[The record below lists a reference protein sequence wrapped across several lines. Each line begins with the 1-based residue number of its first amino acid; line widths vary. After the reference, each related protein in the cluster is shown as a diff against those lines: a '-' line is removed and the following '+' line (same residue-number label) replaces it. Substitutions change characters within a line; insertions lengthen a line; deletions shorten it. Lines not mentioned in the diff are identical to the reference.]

1 MWSKNLEVKNNDF
14 QKEEQFFKSNLDDL
28 EFSIVKRLYT
38 DCLPCFKNMESTD
51 YGKSDKPW
59 TNKVKEILT
68 TLGKENNFLIFPN
81 SDEGE
86 WLFDVTWIDPGKSI
100 VSEECLWMNEPKLI
114 LACESEWRSDHKY
127 FILKD
132 FLKLSFSNARI
143 KLFIY
148 TNQYFPRLN
157 KSPVDFCRDSCC
169 IQKAKYLLI
178 GFPTIDQY
186 REGNS
191 KFIIDSFEK

>member
-68 TLGKENNFLIFPN
+68 TLGK
-81 SDEGE
+81 
-86 WLFDVTWIDPGKSI
+86 
-100 VSEECLWMNEPKLI
+100 
-114 LACESEWRSDHKY
+114 
-127 FILKD
+127 
-132 FLKLSFSNARI
+132 
-143 KLFIY
+143 
-148 TNQYFPRLN
+148 
-157 KSPVDFCRDSCC
+157 
-169 IQKAKYLLI
+169 
-178 GFPTIDQY
+178 
-186 REGNS
+186 
-191 KFIIDSFEK
+191 